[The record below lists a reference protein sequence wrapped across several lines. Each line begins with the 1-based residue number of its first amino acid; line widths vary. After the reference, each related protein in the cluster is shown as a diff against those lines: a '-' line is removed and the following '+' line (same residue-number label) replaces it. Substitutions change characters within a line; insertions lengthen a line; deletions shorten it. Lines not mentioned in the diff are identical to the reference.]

1 MSRSLDL
8 YLEDIIEAIRKI
20 RSYTNP
26 LNFEEFCTDERT
38 SNK

>member
-20 RSYTNP
+20 REDIKWFLS
-26 LNFEEFCTDERT
+26 LV
-38 SNK
+38 

>member
-20 RSYTNP
+20 RSYTSL
-26 LNFEEFCTDERT
+26 LNFEEFCISEI
-38 SNK
+38 